1 MIPKRAIGAIITT
14 AFALLL
20 LFNFKT
26 PDATSVLRASAPSN
40 VAVVGQP
47 PANAGATQAPGTGN
61 ASSGGGDATGN
72 AATEAYRDG
81 TYDGSTVQ
89 TRYGDVQVEVTVVGG
104 VITDATAL
112 QLPSGD
118 GRSDRISQ
126 VSAPIL
132 RSEALTAQS
141 AQIDGV
147 TGATYTSTGYARSL
161 QAALDSARAS

>member
-1 MIPKRAIGAIITT
+1 MIPKRAIGAIVTT
-14 AFALLL
+14 AFALVL
-20 LFNFKT
+20 LFSFKT
-26 PDATSVLRASAPSN
+26 PDVTSVLRATAPSD

-47 PANAGATQAPGTGN
+47 PASAGASESPV
-61 ASSGGGDATGN
+61 ATSV
-72 AATEAYRDG
+72 YRDG
-81 TYDGSTVQ
+81 TYDGTAVR
-89 TRYGDVQVEVTVVGG
+89 TRYGDVQVEVTVIGG
-104 VITDATAL
+104 VITEATAL

-132 RSEALTAQS
+132 RSEVLTAQS